1 MDSLPRD
8 LTLAARGAS
17 RNGALVGVR
26 DFLRVDGKFFA
37 RAKQRVRIQGVTYG
51 PFAPNA
57 AGQPFPSADRVADDF
72 ERMKAI
78 GVNAIRTYHVP
89 PEWFIRQVDEQG
101 MALLVDVPWPKHLC
115 FLSAEHLQRQTRT
128 LVRQAAERCR
138 NHPCL
143 LAYNIGNEIPAD
155 IVRWHGVRRVESFL
169 AELMDVA
176 KQADPDGLVTY
187 SNFPP
192 TEYLDLSFLDFVTF
206 NVYLHDIE
214 AFRRYLFRLQNLV
227 GDRPLVLGEIGV
239 DTLRHGEAEQ
249 AEFLAGHVREAMLM
263 GAAGTFVFSWTD
275 DWYTGGYP
283 IQDWAFGITRVDRFP
298 KASYHALRDVFDCA
312 PAALLG
318 ETPRVS
324 VVVCSYNG
332 GDTLDQCLRSLLA
345 LDYPDCEVI
354 VVDDGS
360 TDNTREILARF
371 ASDAAGRRFASETD
385 GSRTVQIRAIHQ
397 ENLGLSAARNV
408 GLRAANG
415 SIIAYTDAD
424 CFADP
429 DWLAHLVYQLQ
440 RSSAAA
446 VGGPNLTPQDGWLAA
461 CMAASPGQPMHVL
474 ESDQEAEHIPG
485 CNMAFRREAL
495 EAINGFDFQYRKAG
509 DDVDVCW
516 RLQQAGFWITF
527 APGAFV
533 WHHRRQNPRAYLRQ
547 QAGYGEAEALLRFKH
562 PDKFNG
568 RGHGKWRG
576 VLYGASLQG
585 LRLTGAII
593 YRGVF
598 GTALFQC
605 IYQPV
610 PAHWAMLP
618 CTLEWHLAMG
628 LVALVAFF
636 WPLAWIGVG
645 TMLCLSVAVA
655 ALQAAQARLSPEHEG
670 PQSRLLIFALC
681 YLQPLVRSWLRYQTR
696 LLAYSLPTADCGLA
710 IGRGR
715 RLPLSGSYTAAY
727 WSEEGCERTEL
738 LGLVIA
744 YLTEH
749 RWGKTIDSGWSN
761 WDVEIYCHPWTVVQV
776 CTAQEEHGGGKRL
789 IRVRFHLRLS
799 SYTRVLAA
807 ASFLAAAMG
816 LVFQSW
822 VAAVV
827 SGLFLAFCPAVWWR
841 GSYRAAHATAVFD
854 RLAGEIGLVPC
865 DAAGPASEELPPER
879 PWSPWAR
886 MASWLHGVSAPFHHN
901 GKVATQVLSVKTSGT
916 TVEAS
921 TLSTGDA
928 VKSIRKD

>member
-1 MDSLPRD
+1 M
-8 LTLAARGAS
+8 AS
-17 RNGALVGVR
+17 APHEIIRTAETAKSNGALVGIR

-37 RAKQRVRIQGVTYG
+37 RGTRRARIQGVTYG

-57 AGQPFPSADRVADDF
+57 AGQPFPPLDRVADDLA
-72 ERMKAI
+72 RMRAVGI
-78 GVNAIRTYHVP
+78 NAIRTYHVP
-89 PEWFIRQVDEQG
+89 PESFLRALDEQG
-101 MALLVDVPWPKHLC
+101 MSLLVDVPWPKHLC
-115 FLSAEHLQRQTRT
+115 FLSGERLQSQTRA
-128 LVRQAAERCR
+128 LVRQATERCR
-138 NHPCL
+138 DHPCV
-143 LAYNIGNEIPAD
+143 LAYNIGNEIPPD
-155 IVRWHGVRRVESFL
+155 IVRWHGVRRVERFL
-169 AELMDVA
+169 AELMDVS

-227 GDRPLVLGEIGV
+227 GDKPLLLGEIGV
-239 DTLRHGEAEQ
+239 DTLRHGEIGQ

-275 DWYTGGYP
+275 EWFTGGHP
-283 IQDWAFGITRVDRFP
+283 IEDWAFGITHADRSP
-298 KASYHALRDVFDCA
+298 KASYHALRDVFDCT
-312 PAALLG
+312 PAALLS
-318 ETPRVS
+318 EKPRVS

-332 GDTLDQCLRSLLA
+332 GATLDQCVRSLLA
-345 LDYPDCEVI
+345 LDYPDYEII

-360 TDNTREILARF
+360 TDNTPEILARF
-371 ASDAAGRRFASETD
+371 PQ
-385 GSRTVQIRAIHQ
+385 VRAIRQ
-397 ENLGLSAARNV
+397 QNLGLSAARNV
-408 GLRAANG
+408 GLRAATG

-429 DWLAHLVYQLQ
+429 DWATHLVYQLQ

-533 WHHRRQNPRAYLRQ
+533 WHRRRQNPRAYLRQ

-585 LRLTGAII
+585 LRLAGAII

-605 IYQPV
+605 VYQPE

-618 CTLEWHLAMG
+618 CTLEWHVAMALAA
-628 LVALVAFF
+628 VFSVF
-636 WPLAWIGVG
+636 WPLGWIAVG
-645 TMLCLSVAVA
+645 TMLCLSIAVA
-655 ALQAAQARLSPEHEG
+655 ALQAAQARLAAEHEG
-670 PQSRLLIFALC
+670 LQSRALIMILC

-696 LLAYSLPTADCGLA
+696 LLAYSPPTAGSEQAVGSGKC
-710 IGRGR
+710 
-715 RLPLSGSYTAAY
+715 LPLSGMATAAY
-727 WSEEGCERTEL
+727 WSEDGCERTEL

-776 CTAQEEHGGGKRL
+776 CTAQEEHGGQRRL
-789 IRVRFHLRLS
+789 IRVRFQLRFS
-799 SYTRVLAA
+799 NYTRVVAM
-807 ASFLAAAMG
+807 ASVTTAVFAF
-816 LVFQSW
+816 VFQAW
-822 VAAVV
+822 PAAVAA
-827 SGLFLAFCPAVWWR
+827 GLFLAFCPAVWWR
-841 GSYRAAHATAVFD
+841 GTRRAAHATAVFNH
-854 RLAGEIGLVPC
+854 LAQKIGMAPC
-865 DAAGPASEELPPER
+865 DASPAVPDMAEPEQ
-879 PWSPWAR
+879 PWNPWTR
-886 MASWLHGVSAPFHHN
+886 MVRWVHGLSAPFHRN
-901 GKVATQVLSVKTSGT
+901 GKAGPPGPRFRGERSGNGAATLP
-916 TVEAS
+916 
-921 TLSTGDA
+921 LRDA
-928 VKSIRKD
+928 VSSVRRG